1 LPKTRPDAVWLTLAL
16 EASTS
21 TISTFRLFPS
31 TPWRDLPSRLVGFA
45 TLPPWAE
52 RRLVEVTPGPRSRPE
67 AVARA
72 EAVIRALGKETA
84 VVRDSA
90 GGVLPRIFA
99 MIVNEAAFA
108 LQEEVA
114 AAEEIDTAMRLGA
127 NYPHGPLALA
137 DEVGLDVVLT
147 IIEGV
152 HDESGE
158 DAHRPAPLLKRM
170 VQAGWTGRIAG
181 RGFFTYETGQN
192 A

>member
-1 LPKTRPDAVWLTLAL
+1 MPV
-16 EASTS
+16 E
-21 TISTFRLFPS
+21 RLGI
-31 TPWRDLPSRLVGFA
+31 VGA
-45 TLPPWAE
+45 GTM
-52 RRLVEVTPGPRSRPE
+52 
-67 AVARA
+67 
-72 EAVIRALGKETA
+72 
-84 VVRDSA
+84 
-90 GGVLPRIFA
+90 GGVFPRIFA

-108 LQEEVA
+108 LQDEVA

-170 VQAGWTGRIAG
+170 VQAGWTGRTAG

-192 A
+192 V